1 MATDTINDTSLVE
14 QLNNDS
20 VQSSLARALSGGS
33 GTVLKIGMAIVPR
46 LLGLKDDEAKMVR
59 RFVAKVAFVYDLD
72 ALGLL
77 ALITQIAADFEVGS
91 YLKPQFET
99 EDQKNRL
106 NEKLEALDL
115 DTRGILSKL
124 WNDWLS
130 REYWTNSNNY
140 QKQLLHP
147 LQLEYQAV
155 RIVLEPSRQTVKN
168 NFGIYFTFIVT
179 LCIVFYNYGSLH
191 SALHNVLES

>member
-1 MATDTINDTSLVE
+1 MTTAAEDVAQTSLVE
-14 QLNNDS
+14 KLNNDS

-77 ALITQIAADFEVGS
+77 ALITQIAADFDVGS
-91 YLKPQFET
+91 YLKPQLET
-99 EDQKNRL
+99 EDQKTRL
-106 NEKLEALDL
+106 NEKLEALKL
-115 DTRGILSKL
+115 ETKGGIFQMFADTF
-124 WNDWLS
+124 
-130 REYWTNSNNY
+130 WTTDEEY
-140 QKQLLHP
+140 QKQLLRP